1 MVRDAKAR
9 GVRVTAEA
17 TPHHLLLSDE
27 AVRGYDPNTKM
38 APPLR
43 GKRDVEAL
51 VEALA
56 DGTVDCIATDHAPHA
71 TSEKEDEFEEAANG
85 VVGLE
90 TAVPLLLD
98 RLVRPGV
105 VDLATLVTRL
115 SVAPAALAESAR
127 RKPGH
132 RDAGRHHRARPRRGV
147 DREARGVPLE
157 EPQYALRGRH
167 GARRAVD
174 DHRRRRAGEAMTPAL
189 LALADGRVF
198 RGDACGAGGEA
209 SGEVVFNTAMTGYQ
223 EILTDPSY
231 RGQMVCMTYPLIG
244 NYGISPEDVESR
256 RPWVN
261 GFIVKEMCGYP
272 SNWRGRMR
280 LEDYLREHGIVAIQG
295 IDTRALTRHLR
306 DHGAQ
311 EGIISTVEADAD
323 RLVERAR
330 ALPGLV
336 GRDLVTEVSV
346 AEPHGWDQGTWDL
359 ARGYTVA
366 PEPRFRVVA
375 FDSGIKQNI
384 LRQLASLECNV
395 TVVPARTPAE
405 AVLEMRPHGVFLSNG
420 PGDPEAVPYLV
431 ESVRGLVGRTPIF
444 GICLGNQILGL
455 ALGGRTYKLKFGHHG
470 ANHPVR
476 DLATGRVEITAQN
489 HGFSVDPA
497 SVAKLGLD
505 ETHVNLNDG
514 TSEGMRHREL
524 PIFSVQYHPEASP
537 GPHDAHYLFHRFID
551 LMSGGKG
558 E

>member
-1 MVRDAKAR
+1 
-9 GVRVTAEA
+9 
-17 TPHHLLLSDE
+17 
-27 AVRGYDPNTKM
+27 
-38 APPLR
+38 
-43 GKRDVEAL
+43 
-51 VEALA
+51 
-56 DGTVDCIATDHAPHA
+56 
-71 TSEKEDEFEEAANG
+71 
-85 VVGLE
+85 
-90 TAVPLLLD
+90 
-98 RLVRPGV
+98 
-105 VDLATLVTRL
+105 
-115 SVAPAALAESAR
+115 
-127 RKPGH
+127 
-132 RDAGRHHRARPRRGV
+132 
-147 DREARGVPLE
+147 
-157 EPQYALRGRH
+157 
-167 GARRAVD
+167 
-174 DHRRRRAGEAMTPAL
+174 MTPAL

-198 RGDACGAGGEA
+198 RGRPCGAGGEA
-209 SGEVVFNTAMTGYQ
+209 SGEVVFNTSMTGYQ

-280 LEDYLREHGIVAIQG
+280 LDDYLREQGIVAIQG

-336 GRDLVTEVSV
+336 GRDLVSEVSV

-359 ARGYTVA
+359 ARGYTA
-366 PEPRFRVVA
+366 PPEPRFRVVA
-375 FDSGIKQNI
+375 YDSGIKQNI
-384 LRQLASLECNV
+384 LRQLSSLGCGV

-476 DLATGRVEITAQN
+476 DLSTGRVEITAQN
-489 HGFSVDPA
+489 HGFSVDPT

-558 E
+558 D

>member
-1 MVRDAKAR
+1 
-9 GVRVTAEA
+9 
-17 TPHHLLLSDE
+17 
-27 AVRGYDPNTKM
+27 
-38 APPLR
+38 
-43 GKRDVEAL
+43 
-51 VEALA
+51 
-56 DGTVDCIATDHAPHA
+56 
-71 TSEKEDEFEEAANG
+71 
-85 VVGLE
+85 
-90 TAVPLLLD
+90 
-98 RLVRPGV
+98 
-105 VDLATLVTRL
+105 
-115 SVAPAALAESAR
+115 
-127 RKPGH
+127 
-132 RDAGRHHRARPRRGV
+132 
-147 DREARGVPLE
+147 
-157 EPQYALRGRH
+157 
-167 GARRAVD
+167 
-174 DHRRRRAGEAMTPAL
+174 MTPAL

-346 AEPHGWDQGTWDL
+346 AESHGWDQGTWDL
-359 ARGYTVA
+359 ARGYTA
-366 PEPRFRVVA
+366 PPEPRFRVVA

-384 LRQLASLECNV
+384 LRQLSSLGCGV

-455 ALGGRTYKLKFGHHG
+455 ALGGKTYKLKFGHHG

-476 DLATGRVEITAQN
+476 DLSTGRVEITAQN

-497 SVAKLGLD
+497 SVAKLGLH

>member
-1 MVRDAKAR
+1 
-9 GVRVTAEA
+9 
-17 TPHHLLLSDE
+17 
-27 AVRGYDPNTKM
+27 
-38 APPLR
+38 
-43 GKRDVEAL
+43 
-51 VEALA
+51 
-56 DGTVDCIATDHAPHA
+56 
-71 TSEKEDEFEEAANG
+71 
-85 VVGLE
+85 
-90 TAVPLLLD
+90 
-98 RLVRPGV
+98 
-105 VDLATLVTRL
+105 
-115 SVAPAALAESAR
+115 
-127 RKPGH
+127 
-132 RDAGRHHRARPRRGV
+132 
-147 DREARGVPLE
+147 
-157 EPQYALRGRH
+157 
-167 GARRAVD
+167 
-174 DHRRRRAGEAMTPAL
+174 MTPAL

-272 SNWRGRMR
+272 SNWRGRIR

-336 GRDLVTEVSV
+336 GRDLVSEVSV
-346 AEPHGWDQGTWDL
+346 SEPHGWDQGTWDL
-359 ARGYTVA
+359 ARGYTA
-366 PEPRFRVVA
+366 PPEARFRVVA

-384 LRQLASLECNV
+384 LRQLASLGCGV
-395 TVVPARTPAE
+395 TVVPARTPTE
-405 AVLEMRPHGVFLSNG
+405 AVLEMKPHGVFLSNG

-431 ESVRGLVGRTPIF
+431 ESVRGLVGRTPVF

-489 HGFSVDPA
+489 HGFSVDPT
-497 SVAKLGLD
+497 SVAKLGLE

-558 E
+558 D